1 MTHPLVLG
9 GWGRGEFRLF
19 YHYLEGFAVD
29 EHGVYAGSRRYA
41 QSVRVDAAAEERAA
55 GYVAGG
61 YVKAFCAGDDDG
73 AANCVDAYCS
83 VGYAVDCVR
92 FVN

>member
-1 MTHPLVLG
+1 MC
-9 GWGRGEFRLF
+9 WAARGRGKFRLF

-29 EHGVYAGSRRYA
+29 EHGVYAGGCRYA
-41 QSVRVDAAAEERAA
+41 QSVRVDTAAEERAA
-55 GYVAGG
+55 GYVASRH
-61 YVKAFCAGDDDG
+61 VKSFGAGDDNG
-73 AANCVDAYCS
+73 AAHCVDAHCT